1 MISQGSTRVG
11 LAHRGPPRRQTR
23 SSTLRA
29 RSRDSMVR
37 ILQENP
43 LRGVP
48 TVSQNENRPSSIVR
62 SIPESI
68 TLLTRTFAVH
78 GRPLRDCCDTR
89 PVFWVAMSI
98 ENRSPTRRKG
108 TTVGARCRGYF
119 PPASA
124 PTSPFLQLDPL
135 LGPDAR
141 SAARF
146 IAHLTV
152 TEPQSLSSA
161 YHRQLLKTPRHTH
174 LQPVAER
181 VPEC

>member
-1 MISQGSTRVG
+1 MISQGSPRVG
-11 LAHRGPPRRQTR
+11 LAHRGPRRRQTR

-48 TVSQNENRPSSIVR
+48 TVSQNENRPSSIVT

-68 TLLTRTFAVH
+68 TPLTRAFAVH

-98 ENRSPTRRKG
+98 ENRPPSRRKG
-108 TTVGARCRGYF
+108 TTGGGRCRECF
-119 PPASA
+119 PPAPA
-124 PTSPFLQLDPL
+124 PTSPFHQLDPL
-135 LGPDAR
+135 FRPAVR

-146 IAHLTV
+146 IAHPTV

-161 YHRQLLKTPRHTH
+161 YHCQLLKTQRHTH